1 MILTCHGIKLSGS
14 TSLWLWGVAL
24 GNVSWINCGILAQTL
39 GGSSASTVPSG
50 QGGQEGQGGG
60 VVAGS
65 GGVVDGGGGI
75 VVGGSGGGIVVMFSQ
90 EQTSTSYKKKKI
102 LIKKYTDVLLLYII
116 TISELI
122 HFKKWDVLAN
132 TLICNFCNFAIF
144 AGLTILEMPVSTAA
158 PWCSSSWQINGPPTS
173 LKLN

>member
-39 GGSSASTVPSG
+39 VVSSASIVPLG
-50 QGGQEGQGGG
+50 QGGQGVQGGG
-60 VVAGS
+60 VVGGS

-90 EQTSTSYKKKKI
+90 EQTSTSYKKKKEYFSTKNI
-102 LIKKYTDVLLLYII
+102 LMFFYYILLPSLNWS
-116 TISELI
+116 IS
-122 HFKKWDVLAN
+122 KS
-132 TLICNFCNFAIF
+132 
-144 AGLTILEMPVSTAA
+144 EMF
-158 PWCSSSWQINGPPTS
+158 WQIH
-173 LKLN
+173 